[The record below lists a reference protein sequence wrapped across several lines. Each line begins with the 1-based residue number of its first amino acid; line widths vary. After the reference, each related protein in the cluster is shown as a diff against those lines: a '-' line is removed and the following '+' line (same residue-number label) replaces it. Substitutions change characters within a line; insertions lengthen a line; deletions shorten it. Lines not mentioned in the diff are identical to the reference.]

1 MEGYTDGWTV
11 NWISGLWVTNIEMYS
26 AFENKIL
33 RKLGLKT
40 ESNGGGGLEKTSEGG
55 FHNLHT

>member
-1 MEGYTDGWTV
+1 
-11 NWISGLWVTNIEMYS
+11 VTNIEMYS